1 MNVVYADQPVE
12 FAPPSIFLAGPTP
25 RTADVLS
32 WRPEALD
39 LLRALA
45 FSGTVLVPER
55 RGGWHRGDYLD
66 QVEWEFAGLEGCS
79 VIAFWVPRDPATL
92 PGFTTNVERP

>member
-1 MNVVYADQPVE
+1 VDSDQAIE
-12 FAPPSIFLAGPTP
+12 LSPPSIFLAGPTP
-25 RTADVLS
+25 RSGDVTP

-39 LLRALA
+39 LLLELG

-66 QVEWEFAGLEGCS
+66 QVEWEFAG
-79 VIAFWVPRDPATL
+79 
-92 PGFTTNVERP
+92 